1 MLTKQKPA
9 ATAQARKAGKRKRPQ
24 LGIIVSQETK
34 DLIEQLAR
42 DGKRSM
48 GQLVEELIQEAL
60 HTRRVLT
67 DVRDSLR
74 KVEDI
79 GSRAIGT
86 VLFHH
91 MWTPLRTTKG
101 GTVWAPP
108 DTPLPVEI
116 DMAFWAESKKK

>member
-1 MLTKQKPA
+1 MLTKQKPTA
-9 ATAQARKAGKRKRPQ
+9 AALRAKTGKRKRPQ

-34 DLIEQLAR
+34 DVIERLAR
-42 DGKRSM
+42 EGNRSM
-48 GQLVEELIQEAL
+48 GQVAEEMIQEAL
-60 HTRRVLT
+60 HTRKVLT
-67 DVRDSLR
+67 NVRDSLR

-116 DMAFWAESKKK
+116 DTAYWTESKKR